1 MPAASG
7 TFTRRDGQIGQLQ
20 ATEGFGGKSKMD
32 AWYMFL
38 IILFSAAGMA
48 YFMYG
53 KKQAAFVPLL
63 CGLALMI
70 YPYFVSHTLPLVA
83 IGGVLVAIPYFVR
96 L

>member
-1 MPAASG
+1 MTLDP
-7 TFTRRDGQIGQLQ
+7 TYL
-20 ATEGFGGKSKMD
+20 
-32 AWYMFL
+32 FL
-38 IILFSAAGMA
+38 VILFSAAGMA

-63 CGLALMI
+63 VGVTLMV
-70 YPYFVSHTLPLVA
+70 YPYFVSNKLPLVA